1 MRSKVCTSL
10 PVALLLVVAG
20 PLHGR
25 GGGGRL
31 QSFEDV
37 QWETYRHESPD
48 FSLQYPYAYH
58 GVESPGPGQIF
69 SAAEALRVPSISVAL
84 LPRPATLEFDA
95 SAAAAAQRISP
106 EGKVSGERTVDL
118 GGVPARVA
126 NV

>member
-1 MRSKVCTSL
+1 MRSKFCTSWPL
-10 PVALLLVVAG
+10 ALIIVVAA
-20 PLHGR
+20 PLHAKEE
-25 GGGGRL
+25 GGRL

-37 QWETYRHESPD
+37 RWETYRHESPD

-58 GVESPGPGQIF
+58 SVESPGPGQIF

-84 LPRPATLEFDA
+84 LPRPPTLEFDA